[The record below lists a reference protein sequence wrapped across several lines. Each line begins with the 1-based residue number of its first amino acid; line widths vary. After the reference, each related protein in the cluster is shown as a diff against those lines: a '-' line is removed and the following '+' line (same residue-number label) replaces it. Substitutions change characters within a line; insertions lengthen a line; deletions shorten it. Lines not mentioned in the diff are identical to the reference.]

1 MYKPNFNSNLCMRL
15 AQYGLY
21 GLSFC
26 ISFTGVTGFWKL
38 SSFFDPPCIYAYITT
53 QLDEYANLLF
63 INRII
68 AYFNLARKYYRNCC
82 RYVLISNTIKAI
94 KYKKIFDVLV
104 HFQEGRQKVI
114 FKADKLYAFLLL
126 KILLITNDPQNN
138 KSRETSQ

>member
-1 MYKPNFNSNLCMRL
+1 M
-15 AQYGLY
+15 
-21 GLSFC
+21 
-26 ISFTGVTGFWKL
+26 
-38 SSFFDPPCIYAYITT
+38 
-53 QLDEYANLLF
+53 
-63 INRII
+63 
-68 AYFNLARKYYRNCC
+68 
-82 RYVLISNTIKAI
+82 LISNTIKAI